1 MKGIILAGGSG
12 TRLYPMTKIVSKQL
26 QPIYDKPMIY
36 YPLSILMLSGISE
49 ILIISTPRDIPHFQA
64 LLGDG
69 DEYGMKLGYK
79 VQEAPR
85 GLSEAFILGEDFVGA
100 DDVCMILGDNLF
112 HGDINFFK
120 DAVQKQK
127 DKTDR
132 FRGRVFAYQVEDP
145 RRYGVV
151 EFDRKTDQVLS
162 IEEKPEV
169 PRSNYALPGL
179 YIFDQTAARRAK
191 NQRPSERGEIEIV
204 DLMKSYLAD
213 DQLGVQVIGR
223 GVSWFDTGTPES
235 LLEAGNMIAAI
246 EKRQGLKVACLHEI
260 AARMGFVSLEKF
272 AKVIECLPGSPYKN
286 YLLKVYNELK
296 EQHD

>member
-26 QPIYDKPMIY
+26 QPIYDKPMIF
-36 YPLSILMLSGISE
+36 YPLSMLMLSGIRE
-49 ILIISTPRDIPHFQA
+49 IMIISTPKDIPLFEQ

-69 DEYGMKLGYK
+69 DEYGIKIYYK

-85 GLSEAFILGEDFVGA
+85 GLSEAFILGEEFINGDN
-100 DDVCMILGDNLF
+100 VCMILGDNLF

-120 DAVQKQK
+120 DAVKKQQLRD
-127 DKTDR
+127 DK

-151 EFDRKTDQVLS
+151 EFDRKSGVVLS

-179 YIFDQTAARRAK
+179 YIFDGTVAAKAK
-191 NQRPSERGEIEIV
+191 EQKPSPRGELEIV
-204 DLMKSYLAD
+204 DLMKAYLKE
-213 DQLGVQVIGR
+213 DQLGVQMVGR
-223 GVSWFDTGTPES
+223 GVTWFDTGTPDS
-235 LLEAGNMIAAI
+235 LLEASSMISAV
-246 EKRQGLKVACLHEI
+246 EKHQGLKVACLHEI
-260 AARMGFVSLEKF
+260 AARMEFINLEKL
-272 AKVIECLPGSPYKN
+272 AKVTDTLPNSPYKN
-286 YLLKVYNELK
+286 YLIRVYNELK
-296 EQHD
+296 EHLV

>member
-26 QPIYDKPMIY
+26 QPIYDKPMIF
-36 YPLSILMLSGISE
+36 YPLSMLMLSGIRE
-49 ILIISTPRDIPHFQA
+49 IMIISTPKDIPLFEQ

-69 DEYGMKLGYK
+69 DEYGIKIFYK

-85 GLSEAFILGEDFVGA
+85 GLSEAFILGEEFING

-120 DAVQKQK
+120 DAVKKQQQRD
-127 DKTDR
+127 DK

-151 EFDRKTDQVLS
+151 EFDRKSGVVLS

-179 YIFDQTAARRAK
+179 YIFDGTVAAKAK
-191 NQRPSERGEIEIV
+191 EQKPSNRGELEIV
-204 DLMKSYLAD
+204 DLMKAYLQQ
-213 DQLGVQVIGR
+213 DQLGVQMVGR
-223 GVSWFDTGTPES
+223 GVTF
-235 LLEAGNMIAAI
+235 
-246 EKRQGLKVACLHEI
+246 
-260 AARMGFVSLEKF
+260 
-272 AKVIECLPGSPYKN
+272 GS
-286 YLLKVYNELK
+286 
-296 EQHD
+296 EQYDFGC